1 MDTMN
6 SWFLWFQHMMETNQA
21 FAAFFPIF
29 GMGLVVTVF
38 RQVPLR
44 IARFLYYQSTTSIT
58 FNNSYSANQDIQ
70 YTSFMAWFAER
81 SSLRWS
87 RRLSLSSTFAR
98 EGLKVDTGPG
108 YGCHLFFFAGR
119 PFWFFKNKLESSGT
133 SLEKEEITIFC
144 LGRSQKPIRKLVDE
158 FRYRP
163 PEDEV
168 GIYGQKKDEWKFL
181 TTVPERPIES
191 VVMDKEAKGNLLETL
206 DHFYN
211 NKNWYRSRGMPYK
224 KTTVLH
230 GPPGTGKTS
239 LVKAIASHYRR
250 NIYQLSLTNVGD
262 QSLMELVSAI
272 TRGSI
277 LLIEDFDS
285 SPATKDRDVSHKE
298 KDTGGEELFSTLT
311 LSGLLNALDGIVS
324 LDEVVIFMTTNHM
337 DKVDGALLRKGR
349 VDNHVYVGPLAD
361 EEVKDYIRLMYPE
374 EQIPSGVFF
383 KEINGCDL
391 QDAFL
396 THREDFTG
404 FFNALPQLGTTYRTQ
419 EVDAANSDIDEKE
432 TVNA

>member
-1 MDTMN
+1 METFN

-44 IARFLYYQSTTSIT
+44 IAKFLFNQSTTSLT

-70 YTSFMAWFAER
+70 YTSFMAWFAKRR
-81 SSLRWS
+81 SLKWS
-87 RRLSLSSTFAR
+87 RRLSLSTVYGKN
-98 EGLKVDTGPG
+98 GLEADTGPG
-108 YGCHLFFFAGR
+108 YGCHFFFFAGR
-119 PFWFFKNKLESSGT
+119 PFWFFKGKLESSGT
-133 SLEKEEITIFC
+133 HIEKEEITIYC
-144 LGRSQKPIRKLVDE
+144 LGRTQKPILQLVE
-158 FRYRP
+158 SFRYRP

-191 VVMDKEAKGNLLETL
+191 VVMEKGAKADLLETL
-206 DHFYN
+206 DHFYE
-211 NKNWYRSRGMPYK
+211 NKDWYRKRGMPYK

-272 TRGSI
+272 AKGSI

-285 SPATKDRDVSHKE
+285 SPATKDREVNS
-298 KDTGGEELFSTLT
+298 KDKDANGEEIFSTLT

-324 LDEVVIFMTTNHM
+324 LDGVVIFMTTNHM
-337 DKVDGALLRKGR
+337 DKVDKALLRKGR
-349 VDNHVYVGPLAD
+349 VDNHVYVGALGD

-374 EQIPSGVFF
+374 EHIPSGVFF

-396 THREDFTG
+396 TYRENFTE
-404 FFNALPQLGTTYRTQ
+404 FFNSLPQLGTAYCAQ

-432 TVNA
+432 TATI